1 MNNMDEFKTCLLDI
15 LSWFHQICVENNL
28 RYYLVEGTMLG
39 AARHQGFIPW
49 DDDIDVGMPR
59 EDYEKLK
66 MNLGDKVHQ
75 NRFLLETEDSIK
87 PEYYYPFG
95 KIYDVTTTLIENRKS
110 VVTRGVYIDIFPL
123 DGLAQ
128 TEREANYRF
137 RRIGILHDI
146 LTSRVVVQRSGRKW
160 YKNLAVK
167 AFQALPSSLF
177 DEKRLLKQITE
188 LCKQKSFDEC
198 AYGGNLVST
207 YRAKEIM
214 PISYYGTPTLYKF
227 EHLNVYGV
235 ENYDA
240 YLSHLYG
247 AWRELPP
254 DNMRVSA
261 HVRENVDLHKPF
273 IRY

>member
-1 MNNMDEFKTCLLDI
+1 MDEFKTCLLNI

-59 EDYEKLK
+59 ADYERLK
-66 MNLGDKVHQ
+66 VVLGDRVYH
-75 NRFLLETEDSIK
+75 NRFLLETEDSAK
-87 PEYYYPFG
+87 PEYFYPFG
-95 KIYDVTTTLIENRKS
+95 KIYDVTTTLIENRKLD
-110 VVTRGVYIDIFPL
+110 VIRGVYIDIFPL

-128 TEREANYRF
+128 TERGANNRF
-137 RRIGILHDI
+137 KKIGILHDI

-167 AFQALPSSLF
+167 TFQALPSSLF
-177 DEKRLLKQITE
+177 NEKRLLKKITD
-188 LCKQKSFDEC
+188 LCKQRSFDEC

-214 PISYYGTPTLYKF
+214 PISYYGTPRLYQF
-227 EHLNVYGV
+227 EDLMVYGV
-235 ENYDA
+235 EKYDE
-240 YLSHLYG
+240 YLTHLYG
-247 AWRELPP
+247 DWRELPP
-254 DNMRVSA
+254 ESKRSSA

-273 IRY
+273 TRS